1 MEQDFE
7 TDDFVDLLFKI
18 QCPNWY
24 HLEVENKAIGNSSLH
39 HTHKPSIDNGQ
50 SPLPTPGLPRSK
62 LAKSILLNSSA

>member
-24 HLEVENKAIGNSSLH
+24 HLEVENKAISNSSLQ
-39 HTHKPSIDNGQ
+39 PSIDNRQ

>member
-24 HLEVENKAIGNSSLH
+24 HLEVENKAIGNSSLQ
-39 HTHKPSIDNGQ
+39 PSIDNRQ
-50 SPLPTPGLPRSK
+50 SPLPAPGLPRSK